1 VTSQSPDEAGPN
13 AKTDAYLESWHA
25 MTHLVMEEG
34 ASWSGREKNCA
45 FLNLGD
51 GRFANVSAATSA
63 DYPDDARAVALI
75 DWDNDGAL
83 DLLIKNRSAPRLR
96 LLRNQVGA
104 ESHWIRFQL
113 QGTGNSNR
121 DAIGARVRMSRAG
134 DAPWL
139 AAVRAGDGYL
149 SQNSRLVHFGLGT
162 GAGACRV
169 EVRWPDGTN
178 ESFGEL
184 AVDQLWQLVQGSGE
198 ARAVDA
204 PVITQLASAPTSK
217 LSASSSEERRVVLV
231 DRLPMAAFPLPSY
244 TEPQRTVASFAGGPV
259 LINLWGLSCA
269 NCFRELAD
277 FRDNASRLF
286 SAGLRIVPLSTDPS
300 EKQAEAKKRIAQLG
314 HGALAGPTTPKQFEA
329 LQLLFSEMLGSN
341 APSYLPSS
349 LLLDSQGRVCVVYQG
364 PVEVDQLLDD
374 LAKIQSMKP
383 DARFTG
389 KLQDGRW
396 LATRLRGFAGL
407 AAGLRAAGHA
417 ELAKFYDELAA
428 LDARSR

>member
-1 VTSQSPDEAGPN
+1 MTSQSPEEAGPN
-13 AKTDAYLESWHA
+13 VSTDAYLESWRA

-63 DYPDDARAVALI
+63 DYPDDARALALL

-83 DLLIKNRSAPRLR
+83 DLLVKNRTAPRLR

-113 QGTGNSNR
+113 QGTGKSNR

-134 DAPWL
+134 DSPWL
-139 AAVRAGDGYL
+139 SAVRAGDGYL

-162 GAGACRV
+162 GAGACQV
-169 EVRWPDGTN
+169 EVRWPDGST

-184 AVDQLWQLVQGSGE
+184 AVDQVWQLVQGSGQ
-198 ARAVDA
+198 ASAVAA
-204 PVITQLASAPTSK
+204 PRVAQIASAPTSK
-217 LSASSSEERRVVLV
+217 LAASTSEERRVVLV
-231 DRLPMAAFPLPSY
+231 DRLPMAPFPLPSY
-244 TEPQRTVASFAGGPV
+244 ADANRNVASFAGGPV
-259 LINLWGLSCA
+259 LINLWGLTCA

-277 FRDNASRLF
+277 FRENAARL
-286 SAGLRIVPLSTDPS
+286 SAAGLRIVPLSTDP
-300 EKQAEAKKRIAQLG
+300 EDKQAEAKKRITQLG
-314 HGALAGPTTPKQFEA
+314 HGELAGPTTPKQFEA
-329 LQLLFSEMLGSN
+329 LQLLFAEMLGSN

-364 PVEVDQLLDD
+364 PVEVDQLLAD
-374 LAKIQSMKP
+374 LAKIESMKP

-396 LATRLRGFAGL
+396 LATRTRGFAGL
-407 AAGLRAAGHA
+407 AAGLRASGQI
-417 ELAKFYDELAA
+417 ELAKFYDELAV

>member
-1 VTSQSPDEAGPN
+1 
-13 AKTDAYLESWHA
+13 

-63 DYPDDARAVALI
+63 DYPDDARAVALL

-83 DLLIKNRSAPRLR
+83 DLLMKNRSAPRLR
-96 LLRNQVGA
+96 LLRNQVG
-104 ESHWIRFQL
+104 EQSHWIRFQL
-113 QGTGNSNR
+113 QGTGNTNR
-121 DAIGARVRMSRAG
+121 DAIGARVRLSREG

-149 SQNSRLVHFGLGT
+149 SQNSRQVHFGLGD
-162 GAGACRV
+162 GDGACKV
-169 EVRWPDGTN
+169 EVQWPNGTR

-184 AVDQLWQLVQGSGE
+184 AVDQVWKLVQGSGQ
-198 ARAVDA
+198 ARAVEVPRA
-204 PVITQLASAPTSK
+204 TELARAPTSK
-217 LSASSSEERRVVLV
+217 LAASSSEERRVVLV
-231 DRLPMAAFPLPSY
+231 DRLPMAPFPLPSY
-244 TEPQRTVASFAGGPV
+244 TEPDRTVGSFAGGPV
-259 LINLWGLSCA
+259 LINLWGLTCA

-277 FRDNASRLF
+277 FRENADRL
-286 SAGLRIVPLSTDPS
+286 SAAGLRIVPLSTDPA

-314 HGALAGPTTPKQFEA
+314 HAELAGPTTPKQFEA
-329 LQLLFSEMLGSN
+329 LQLLFAEMLGSN

-349 LLLDSQGRVCVVYQG
+349 LLLDRQGRVCVVYQG
-364 PVEVDQLLDD
+364 PVEVDQLLED
-374 LAKIQSMKP
+374 LAKIEAMKP

-389 KLQDGRW
+389 NLQDGRW

-407 AAGLRAAGHA
+407 ATGLRAAGHP